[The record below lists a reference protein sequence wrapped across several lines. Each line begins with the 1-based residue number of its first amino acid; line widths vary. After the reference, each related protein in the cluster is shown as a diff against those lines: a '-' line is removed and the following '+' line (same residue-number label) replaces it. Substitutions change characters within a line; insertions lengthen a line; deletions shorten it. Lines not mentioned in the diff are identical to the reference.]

1 VPWAWKLYA
10 FRGYVG
16 LQHVDRVLLE
26 KRLPPAV
33 FYNLMVTAAN

>member
-1 VPWAWKLYA
+1 MYA

-26 KRLPPAV
+26 RRLPPAV
-33 FYNLMVTAAN
+33 FYNLMITAEKAA